1 MNARTRGCLTV
12 VVAIASSRVLLAAAP
27 GPKPRTVSF
36 NTADGVTVV
45 ADWFAP
51 TNPRAPLAILLH
63 MYGQDRTSWA
73 PLIPELHQRGYAIL
87 VPDLR
92 GHGAS
97 LVGPPGKPLK
107 LRAQKRDR
115 YLFGA
120 MHREVAAAY
129 AWASE
134 QGSVDLSRFALVG
147 AELGGAVAIDY
158 AGRDRSVDTVVC
170 LSPDLDIPGV
180 NTLRHIEKYG
190 RRALLLVASQ
200 SARAPAERLAGLARN
215 ATVKLYPANAHG
227 TRLFAVAKRLAKL
240 VADTLDAQLGGPPAP
255 GSLVV
260 ASTKGE
266 VFYAPSTSSAKRLSA
281 ANKRWF
287 SSAAE
292 AQRRG
297 YRLPKRAR

>member
-1 MNARTRGCLTV
+1 
-12 VVAIASSRVLLAAAP
+12 
-27 GPKPRTVSF
+27 
-36 NTADGVTVV
+36 
-45 ADWFAP
+45 
-51 TNPRAPLAILLH
+51 
-63 MYGQDRTSWA
+63 
-73 PLIPELHQRGYAIL
+73 
-87 VPDLR
+87 
-92 GHGAS
+92 
-97 LVGPPGKPLK
+97 
-107 LRAQKRDR
+107 
-115 YLFGA
+115 

-255 GSLVV
+255 GNLVV

-266 VFYAPSTSSAKRLSA
+266 VFYAPSTSAAKRLSA
-281 ANKRWF
+281 TNKRWF

-297 YRLPKRAR
+297 YRPPRRAR